1 MPIRALN
8 LYYARDPT
16 ACAQVLATRLRASK
30 VREAI
35 GVSHGRVLRR
45 IDGSSDAPD
54 VMWDCPFA
62 DEAAHE
68 RDMDARAAS
77 AEFESV
83 RAQMRT
89 LTRRFERVLYAL
101 ARTTGHLADTLTP
114 GAVLA
119 QIWVQQLAADALS
132 DTATL
137 PGETAVLRRLDDNTR
152 LPQWIVEAPANRA
165 RDLAALV
172 SRWTSSHP
180 QIQTTSIAWERI
192 A

>member
-1 MPIRALN
+1 MSIRALN
-8 LYYARDPT
+8 LYYARDPN

-35 GVSHGRVLRR
+35 GVPHGRVLRR
-45 IDGSSDAPD
+45 SDGNSEAPD
-54 VMWDCPFA
+54 VLWDCPFA
-62 DEAAHE
+62 DEAAHG

-89 LTRRFERVLYAL
+89 LIRRFERVLYGL
-101 ARTTGHLADTLTP
+101 ARTTGHLADTLAP

-119 QIWVQQLAADALS
+119 QVWVQRLAADALS

-137 PGETAVLRRLDDNTR
+137 PGETVVLRRLDDNTR
-152 LPQWIVEAPANRA
+152 LPQWIVEAPASRT

-172 SRWTSSHP
+172 SRWASSQP
-180 QIQTTSIAWERI
+180 QLQTESIEWERI